1 MNRLL
6 ALIAI
11 AGFVVL
17 AQCAGNPPVTDRPP
31 GTAARSPVTDQ
42 KRQPLDINTASMD
55 DLTALPGIDDAR
67 AKRIMAARPYKDK
80 DELVK
85 KGILSQATY
94 DKIKE
99 QIVAGQ
105 PRK

>member
-1 MNRLL
+1 MSRLL

-11 AGFVVL
+11 AGFAVL

-31 GTAARSPVTDQ
+31 GTAPSPVTGQ
-42 KRQPLDINTASMD
+42 TRQPLDINTASMD

-80 DELVK
+80 DELVT

-99 QIVAGQ
+99 QIVAG
-105 PRK
+105 